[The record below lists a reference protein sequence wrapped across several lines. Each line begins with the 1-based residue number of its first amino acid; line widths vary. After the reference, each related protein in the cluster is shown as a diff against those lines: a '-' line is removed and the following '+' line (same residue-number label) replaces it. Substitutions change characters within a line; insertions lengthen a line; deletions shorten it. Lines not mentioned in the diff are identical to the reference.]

1 MRFIKHKDRLSLKEM
16 MKFFQARK
24 QRKELDGINF
34 FNENTITMSRKIR
47 DAKMKAYQEKIAQE
61 QALFNQ
67 HNQPNSP
74 SKKVCDILFVCIE
87 IFVKGSKDCRSHST

>member
-34 FNENTITMSRKIR
+34 FNENTMTMSRKIL
-47 DAKMKAYQEKIAQE
+47 DAKMKAYQEKIAE
-61 QALFNQ
+61 EVAMYNQ
-67 HNQPNSP
+67 QYDKQLS
-74 SKKVCDILFVCIE
+74 SAKKVREFL
-87 IFVKGSKDCRSHST
+87 